1 MTLTTDK
8 FYMQQALDLAYVA
21 SCHNEVPVGAVIVKN
36 GEVIAKGFNLCIQ
49 NSDPTAHAE
58 IVAIKQA
65 ASVLKNY
72 RLEDCELYVTLEPC
86 CMCAGAILNSRMKR
100 VVYAASDF
108 KAGAAGTVIDVFQ
121 NPSLNHQT
129 TITKGVLNEESVAV
143 LQNFFQ
149 KKRHEQTQTSL
160 PNKLREDFLRL
171 PVTIYKKFIEENQLA
186 KFSHFNYQL
195 NSLNGARLHYLDS
208 GLANLKSDQH
218 NQKTIV
224 ILPGLMQ
231 STHSFLDVFYYFK
244 NIGTRVVVIDLIGMG
259 YSDKPKKLKHDSF
272 EAMINYHFQYL
283 NELLKVIK
291 ITSFD
296 ILAANLSAVIA
307 QATKAIYS
315 STHIYLQNNSSGFML
330 PEVKSWKHLKQIV
343 EKNDVFTPG
352 LLLPYPD
359 QGHFVYTHYLL
370 DLFLRSE
377 CLNLLQTI
385 NANYSDATFC
395 EINES
400 NSYNYQLLKSFKLG
414 KKSFIYINAP
424 LQKA

>member
-86 CMCAGAILNSRMKR
+86 CMCAGAILNSRIKR

-108 KAGAAGTVIDVFQ
+108 KAGAAGSVIDVFQ

-129 TITKGVLNEESVAV
+129 TITKGILNEESVVV

-171 PVTIYKKFIEENQLA
+171 PVTIYKKSIDENQLA
-186 KFSHFNYQL
+186 KFSHFKYQL

-208 GLANLKSDQH
+208 GLANLKSDQL

-231 STHSFLDVFYYFK
+231 STQSFLDIFYYFK
-244 NIGTRVVVIDLIGMG
+244 NLGTRVVVIDLIGMG

-272 EAMINYHFQYL
+272 EAMIDYHFQYL
-283 NELLKVIK
+283 NELLQLLHIS
-291 ITSFD
+291 SFD
-296 ILAANLSAVIA
+296 IVAANLSAVIA
-307 QATKAIYS
+307 HAIQDIYS
-315 STHIYLQNNSSGFML
+315 STHIYLQNNSSALML
-330 PEVKSWKHLKQIV
+330 TEVKSWNHFKKIV
-343 EKNDVFTPG
+343 ENNDDFKSFS
-352 LLLPYPD
+352 LLPYPD
-359 QGHFVYTHYLL
+359 KGHFVYTHHLL
-370 DLFLRSE
+370 DLFFQAK
-377 CLNLLQTI
+377 CLNQLQNIITD
-385 NANYSDATFC
+385 NSDDCFRTV
-395 EINES
+395 NES
-400 NSYNYQLLKSFKLG
+400 NLYNYQLPQSFKLG
-414 KKSFIYINAP
+414 KQSFLYINTS
-424 LQKA
+424 

>member
-1 MTLTTDK
+1 MTLITDK
-8 FYMQQALDLAYVA
+8 FYMQQALDLAQVA

-86 CMCAGAILNSRMKR
+86 CMCAGAILNSRIKR
-100 VVYAASDF
+100 VVYAASDL
-108 KAGAAGTVIDVFQ
+108 KAGAAGSVIDLFQ
-121 NPSLNHQT
+121 NSSLNHQT

-171 PVTIYKKFIEENQLA
+171 PVTIYKNFIEENQLA

-208 GLANLKSDQH
+208 GLAHLKSDQH

-231 STHSFLDVFYYFK
+231 STHSFLDVFYFFK
-244 NIGTRVVVIDLIGMG
+244 NLGTRVVVIDLIGMG
-259 YSDKPKKLKHDSF
+259 YSDKPKKLKHNSIQALID
-272 EAMINYHFQYL
+272 YHFQYL
-283 NELLKVIK
+283 NELLQFLK
-291 ITSFD
+291 ISSFD
-296 ILAANLSAVIA
+296 IVVANLSVVIA
-307 QATKAIYS
+307 NAIQAINKNS
-315 STHIYLQNNSSGFML
+315 QIYLQNNSSAL
-330 PEVKSWKHLKQIV
+330 EVPEVKSWNHLKKIID
-343 EKNDVFTPG
+343 KNDDFTPIS
-352 LLLPYPD
+352 LLPYPD
-359 QGHFVYTHYLL
+359 QGHFVYTHHLL
-370 DLFLRSE
+370 DLFLKSE
-377 CLNLLQTI
+377 FLNLLQNI
-385 NANYSDATFC
+385 NANHLDAIFCDLNGTYS
-395 EINES
+395 S
-400 NSYNYQLLKSFKLG
+400 NFQIPKSFKLAN
-414 KKSFIYINAP
+414 KSFICINTS
-424 LQKA
+424 LQNI